1 MIVRLM
7 GLGQW
12 TLEPEQLLELNG
24 IDEAVEQAVAAGDQE
39 RLRKELRRL
48 VDAIRQNG
56 REVPDDLIVE
66 SDLVLPDVDATLEE
80 VRELLDS
87 TSEYYG
93 LIPDQEV
100 GLESAPGE
108 CGSWFPAIESDASP
122 RPRRPKPLQGL
133 SWSGERRW
141 PLPP

>member
-12 TLEPEQLLELNG
+12 TMEPEQLLELNE
-24 IDEAVEQAVAAGDQE
+24 IDEAVEQAVKAGDQAQLHKE
-39 RLRKELRRL
+39 RQRL
-48 VDAIRQNG
+48 VEAVRSNG
-56 REVPDDLIVE
+56 QEVPDDLIVE

-93 LIPDQEV
+93 LIPDPEA
-100 GLESAPGE
+100 GLESAQSE
-108 CGSWFPAIESDASP
+108 
-122 RPRRPKPLQGL
+122 
-133 SWSGERRW
+133 
-141 PLPP
+141 

>member
-12 TLEPEQLLELNG
+12 TMEPEQLLELNE
-24 IDEAVEQAVAAGDQE
+24 IDEAVEQAGKAGDQE
-39 RLRKELRRL
+39 KLHKELQRL
-48 VDAIRQNG
+48 VEAVRSNG
-56 REVPDDLIVE
+56 QEVPDDLIVE

-93 LIPDQEV
+93 LIPDPEA
-100 GLESAPGE
+100 GLESAQSE
-108 CGSWFPAIESDASP
+108 
-122 RPRRPKPLQGL
+122 
-133 SWSGERRW
+133 
-141 PLPP
+141 

>member
-12 TLEPEQLLELNG
+12 TMEPEQLLELNE
-24 IDEAVEQAVAAGDQE
+24 IDEAVEQAVKAGDQE
-39 RLRKELRRL
+39 QLHKELQRL
-48 VDAIRQNG
+48 VEAVRSNG
-56 REVPDDLIVE
+56 QEVPDDLIVE

-93 LIPDQEV
+93 LTPDPEA
-100 GLESAPGE
+100 GLESAQRE
-108 CGSWFPAIESDASP
+108 
-122 RPRRPKPLQGL
+122 
-133 SWSGERRW
+133 
-141 PLPP
+141 